1 MRRPLQVL
9 LVGAS
14 ALCVILILQRA
25 AGKTEVSV
33 GAEKS
38 APIEIASIELPRPEP
53 RASEREPPEPSAQL
67 VEAPR
72 QSAAL
77 RLDPEALARGDALLR
92 AGVFPRLRA
101 TYVRIGFPAYREAVV
116 ALGGAFY
123 LYDARA
129 RQTLVE
135 VDPHSGSLG
144 SGEVRGDLS
153 RWPRDV
159 TRYLDR
165 ALQRGRERYGE
176 RVSRVVLLPPAS
188 VDAALLGALDQRLA
202 ELGLHPNSLL
212 RVDVAYELR
221 SGRLHCEVL
230 AVALRDGSERDLGLW
245 IDLSERG
252 GG

>member
-25 AGKTEVSV
+25 AGKTEVPV

-38 APIEIASIELPRPEP
+38 SPIEIVSIELPRPEP
-53 RASEREPPEPSAQL
+53 RASERESPEPSVQL

-116 ALGGAFY
+116 ALGGG
-123 LYDARA
+123 LLPVRRQDAP
-129 RQTLVE
+129 
-135 VDPHSGSLG
+135 DSG
-144 SGEVRGDLS
+144 
-153 RWPRDV
+153 
-159 TRYLDR
+159 
-165 ALQRGRERYGE
+165 RGR
-176 RVSRVVLLPPAS
+176 SA
-188 VDAALLGALDQRLA
+188 QR
-202 ELGLHPNSLL
+202 
-212 RVDVAYELR
+212 
-221 SGRLHCEVL
+221 
-230 AVALRDGSERDLGLW
+230 
-245 IDLSERG
+245 
-252 GG
+252 